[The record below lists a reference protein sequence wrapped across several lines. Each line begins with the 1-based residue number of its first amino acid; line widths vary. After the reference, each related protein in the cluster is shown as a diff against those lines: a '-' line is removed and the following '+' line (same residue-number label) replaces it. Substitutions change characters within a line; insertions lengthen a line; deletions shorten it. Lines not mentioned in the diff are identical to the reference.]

1 MVTDVSRSGCLSLW
15 GADALHMLLYVPDFP
30 CQVGLSYSS
39 RRRFCEGAQDQAQ

>member
-1 MVTDVSRSGCLSLW
+1 MTLSPRGW
-15 GADALHMLLYVPDFP
+15 TRYVYKFYMLLYVPDFP